1 MGSSPID
8 IVSLIGRGM
17 HLGNWGKA
25 RLKPLCSAVVLCP
38 TAGSPGAAQKL
49 VLADHRPDASIRA
62 ISTSKAHHRGR
73 RRRRLRAMI
82 VIYISK
88 KITDFRRRHRYHDRS
103 MIVVPVAGVE
113 SLLIQCGRRFLV
125 SNPWRRMIN
134 HGSRNPKCHNRLLD
148 LVLARAQWLRHFAN
162 HHFPQSIGSRLF

>member
-1 MGSSPID
+1 MRRTKKTSAQGLAL
-8 IVSLIGRGM
+8 LIIKK
-17 HLGNWGKA
+17 L
-25 RLKPLCSAVVLCP
+25 
-38 TAGSPGAAQKL
+38 SPGQSHAGALFERSANGL

-148 LVLARAQWLRHFAN
+148 LVLARAQWLRRFAN